1 MSVKEFG
8 VGFREMKKA
17 IAIMVLGLLAGGAS
31 PGDST
36 KRYVADYQ
44 DFQRQVWKC

>member
-17 IAIMVLGLLAGGAS
+17 IAIIVLGLL
-31 PGDST
+31 
-36 KRYVADYQ
+36 RY
-44 DFQRQVWKC
+44 

>member
-17 IAIMVLGLLAGGAS
+17 IGIIVLGLLLSANAYAGLKGKI
-31 PGDST
+31 PI
-36 KRYVADYQ
+36 
-44 DFQRQVWKC
+44 

>member
-17 IAIMVLGLLAGGAS
+17 IGILVPGLLLIGI
-31 PGDST
+31 D
-36 KRYVADYQ
+36 
-44 DFQRQVWKC
+44 C